1 MIIYIDGKYLPEGL
15 AKVSVFD
22 HGLLYGDGVFEG
34 IRAYNGRVFRL
45 KEHLD
50 RLYDSAK
57 TLDITPPITKDEM
70 AEAICE
76 TLRRNKLKDA
86 YIRPII
92 TRGVG
97 DLGLDPRKC
106 RRASAIVIA
115 VTWGAMYGDLYEKGL
130 KAVTVSVRRNPAECL
145 PPNVK
150 SLNYLNNI
158 LAKIEANYK
167 GGDEAIFFD
176 TNGYVSEGSGDNLY
190 VVKNGEIL
198 TPHTLN
204 NLRGVTRMVVL
215 EIAASL
221 GITVKEQNLGYFDL
235 YTADELICTGTA
247 AEVAP
252 ITWVDGRV
260 IGSGKPG
267 PVTRQLMAAFT
278 AVTKT
283 EGHPI
288 YTKAPAKGKVAA
300 AAKSVKKTK
309 TVAVA
314 KAKPGAKKTAAAAT
328 KKPVVRKATAPV
340 KKTAARK
347 K

>member
-1 MIIYIDGKYLPEGL
+1 MIIYIDGKYLPEDQ

-45 KEHLD
+45 KEHID
-50 RLYDSAK
+50 RMYDSAK
-57 TLDITPPITKDEM
+57 TIDIHPPISKEEM
-70 AEAICE
+70 AEVICE
-76 TLRRNKLKDA
+76 VLRKNKLKDA
-86 YIRPII
+86 YIRPIF

-97 DLGLDPRKC
+97 DLGLDPRRCKK
-106 RRASAIVIA
+106 ASTIVIA

-130 KAVTVSVRRNPAECL
+130 KAITVSVRRNAAEAL

-176 TNGYVSEGSGDNLY
+176 TNGYVAEGSGDNLY
-190 VVKNGEIL
+190 IVKNGEIL

-204 NLRGVTRMVVL
+204 NLRGVTRLVVK
-215 EIAASL
+215 EIAESL
-221 GITVKEQNLGYFDL
+221 GIPFHEQNLGYFDL
-235 YTADELICTGTA
+235 YTADELICSGTA
-247 AEVAP
+247 AELAP

-260 IGSGKPG
+260 IGSGRPG

-278 AVTKT
+278 AVTKN
-283 EGHPI
+283 EGYPV
-288 YTKAPAKGKVAA
+288 YGKAPAKTAKKTTKIVAA
-300 AAKSVKKTK
+300 
-309 TVAVA
+309 A
-314 KAKPGAKKTAAAAT
+314 KAKPSAKKASV
-328 KKPVVRKATAPV
+328 KKPVVRKVKAPA
-340 KKTAARK
+340 KKSPAKRR
-347 K
+347 

>member
-57 TLDITPPITKDEM
+57 TLDITPPITKDAM
-70 AEAICE
+70 AEVICE

-106 RRASAIVIA
+106 EKASAIVIA

-204 NLRGVTRMVVL
+204 NLRGITRMVVL
-215 EIAASL
+215 EIAESL

-278 AVTKT
+278 AVTKK
-283 EGHPI
+283 EGYPVF
-288 YTKAPAKGKVAA
+288 TKAPAKT
-300 AAKSVKKTK
+300 AAKTVKKT
-309 TVAVA
+309 VAMA
-314 KAKPGAKKTAAAAT
+314 KAKPGAKKAAV
-328 KKPVVRKATAPV
+328 KKPVARTVKAPV
-340 KKTAARK
+340 KKAAARK